1 MFCAGDSPLLLEG
14 APIELALERATPG
27 AAVAEPPNVAVD
39 IDWELS
45 DAIAIVE
52 GLTQT
57 ESTTADNLRSGD
69 NSCLQPT
76 GAEATGREPPSR
88 RGARRSLAERLRTQR
103 CEAPQ
108 RHRSGLAEPIGGQAA
123 RAWITDGPDDVAPT
137 PLGRGPRRGG
147 VLSGSGAGCTAPARH
162 EGSRVPKCGSRGDPP
177 THQEE
182 GHTPPRHTGQGP
194 SPPARMGARAPG
206 IGRKATPP
214 ARGAEAPASAAGGSG
229 NPARPKG

>member
-1 MFCAGDSPLLLEG
+1 M
-14 APIELALERATPG
+14 ELALERATPG

-52 GLTQT
+52 GLNQT

-177 THQEE
+177 AHQVA
-182 GHTPPRHTGQGP
+182 GHTPQGSPDRDPPR
-194 SPPARMGARAPG
+194 PPGRGHEPPG
-206 IGRKATPP
+206 SDERRRLPPGERRHRPPRLGGGETPP
-214 ARGAEAPASAAGGSG
+214 APRGEGTNPREVGQGDPA
-229 NPARPKG
+229 